1 MFIYKIYQK
10 GRRRMYRLLIAE
22 SSGSYSKVI
31 AKQLN
36 QDFAIKCAE
45 DGAKTLKLVRD
56 FEPDI
61 LVLDLQLPDMDGITL
76 LRTLRAVN
84 TNVKVVVLT
93 RLYEEYI
100 AAQLQELRVCQ
111 MFMKPAYTSG
121 LIRCI
126 RDLSQ
131 FEQVWCVENETDRVL
146 LDLGFDIG
154 KGRYRSVYAAV
165 MFIHDNPDCYMTKM
179 VYPAVA
185 KHLGGTVTQTE
196 KAIRDAIQAAWKN
209 GNRHIWDTYFPYG
222 KNGKGTYPS
231 NEQFLTRIANL
242 LRQQVRIKKA
252 L

>member
-36 QDFAIKCAE
+36 QDFAIQCAE

-76 LRTLRAVN
+76 LRTIRAAN
-84 TNVKVVVLT
+84 MYVKVVVLT
-93 RLYEEYI
+93 RLYEDYI
-100 AAQLQELRVCQ
+100 GFQLQELGVSEF
-111 MFMKPAYTSG
+111 FMKPARTSI

-126 RDLSQ
+126 RDLSLFKQ
-131 FEQVWCVENETDRVL
+131 TWCVENEADRIL

-154 KGRYRSVYAAV
+154 KGRYRSVYASV

-185 KHLGGTVTQTE
+185 KQSGGNVQQTE
-196 KAIRDAIQAAWKN
+196 KAIRDAIQAAWKH
-209 GNRHIWDTYFPYG
+209 GNPHIWNTYFPYG
-222 KNGKGTYPS
+222 KNGKGTCPS